1 MRNEQIKY
9 VIDSRFFRGYCLT
22 SLSDGTHSDYGGE
35 TLEELRVSERNPYLI
50 SVSGKELDK
59 RLRIYEK
66 SLCGPFREITEETYY
81 DSMNVLPPIRL
92 TGRFFFVGEPYS
104 GNLYPFCFNVGGRY
118 FKGLYS
124 ARAPKEKLERIIDSH
139 YLQITFKSKVIKG
152 ITQGITDKKNENTL
166 ITPYSF
172 LNAEGN
178 ERFICNMVAKQNNAG
193 DLHRARKEMADI
205 LLSLRKH
212 HFLYFFD
219 NHGEDDI
226 EKFLNE
232 ASYEKQTLLANG
244 RFFQFPIN
252 HESVSFTGSIKET
265 GETFFYRI
273 YDRELFQHLLCKLRN
288 VKREKTE
295 VKTGSNEHP

>member
-1 MRNEQIKY
+1 MRNEQLKY

-22 SLSDGTHSDYGGE
+22 SLSDGIHSDYGGE
-35 TLEELRVSERNPYLI
+35 TLEELRVNERNPYLI

-66 SLCGPFREITEETYY
+66 SLCGSFHEITEEDYH
-81 DSMNVLPPIRL
+81 DSMDVLPPIRL

-118 FKGLYS
+118 FRGLYS
-124 ARAPKEKLERIIDSH
+124 ARTPKEKLERLINRH
-139 YLQITFKSKVIKG
+139 YLQVTFKGKIMKGATQVIA
-152 ITQGITDKKNENTL
+152 DKKNGNTL

-172 LNAEGN
+172 INAEGD
-178 ERFICNMVAKQNNAG
+178 ERFICNRVAKQN
-193 DLHRARKEMADI
+193 DVEDIHRSRKEMAYI
-205 LLSLRKH
+205 FLSLRKH
-212 HFLYFFD
+212 HFRYFSD
-219 NHGEDDI
+219 NSGEDDI

-232 ASYEKQTLLANG
+232 VSSKKQTLLASG
-244 RFFQFPIN
+244 RFLQFPIN

-273 YDRELFQHLLCKLRN
+273 YDRELFQYLLYKLRN
-288 VKREKTE
+288 VKRENTE
-295 VKTGSNEHP
+295 VKTGGNEHP

>member
-1 MRNEQIKY
+1 MRNKQIKY

-66 SLCGPFREITEETYY
+66 SLCGSFREITEETYY
-81 DSMNVLPPIRL
+81 DSMNVLPPICL
-92 TGRFFFVGEPYS
+92 TGRYFFVGEPYS

-152 ITQGITDKKNENTL
+152 TTQVITDKKNENTL

-212 HFLYFFD
+212 HFLYFSD

-226 EKFLNE
+226 EKFLDE
-232 ASYEKQTLLANG
+232 VSYEKQTLLANG

>member
-22 SLSDGTHSDYGGE
+22 SLSDGIHSDYGGE
-35 TLEELRVSERNPYLI
+35 TLEELRVSELNPYLI
-50 SVSGKELDK
+50 PVSGKELDK

-66 SLCGPFREITEETYY
+66 SLCGSFHEITEETYY

-92 TGRFFFVGEPYS
+92 TGRYFFVGEPYS

-124 ARAPKEKLERIIDSH
+124 ARAPKEKLERFINRH
-139 YLQITFKSKVIKG
+139 YLLVTFKGKVTKG
-152 ITQGITDKKNENTL
+152 TTQVIADKHTGNTL

-172 LNAEGN
+172 INADGN
-178 ERFICNMVAKQNNAG
+178 ERFICNTVAKQNNAE
-193 DLHRARKEMADI
+193 DIHRSRKEMAGI
-205 LLSLRKH
+205 LFSLRKQ
-212 HFLYFFD
+212 HFRYFSD
-219 NHGEDDI
+219 NNGEDDI
-226 EKFLNE
+226 EKFLDE
-232 ASYEKQTLLANG
+232 VGSKKQTLLANG

-252 HESVSFTGSIKET
+252 HESVSFTGNIKET
-265 GETFFYRI
+265 GEAFFYRI
-273 YDRELFQHLLCKLRN
+273 YYRELFQHLLHKLRN
-288 VKREKTE
+288 IKREKAE

>member
-35 TLEELRVSERNPYLI
+35 TLEELRASEHNPYLI

-66 SLCGPFREITEETYY
+66 SLCGSFREITEETYY

-152 ITQGITDKKNENTL
+152 TTQVITDKKSGNTL

-178 ERFICNMVAKQNNAG
+178 ECFICNMVAKQNNAG
-193 DLHRARKEMADI
+193 DLHRARKEMTGI
-205 LLSLRKH
+205 LLNLRKH
-212 HFLYFFD
+212 HFRYFSD

-226 EKFLNE
+226 EKFLDE
-232 ASYEKQTLLANG
+232 VSYEKQTLLANG

-273 YDRELFQHLLCKLRN
+273 YDWELFQHLLCKLRN
-288 VKREKTE
+288 VKRENTE
-295 VKTGSNEHP
+295 IKTGSNEHP